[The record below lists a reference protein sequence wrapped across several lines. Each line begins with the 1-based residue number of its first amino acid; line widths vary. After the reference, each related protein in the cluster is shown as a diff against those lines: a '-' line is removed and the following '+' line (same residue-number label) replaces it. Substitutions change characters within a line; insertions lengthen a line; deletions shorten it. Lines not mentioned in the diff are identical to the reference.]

1 MPGTRETRSA
11 QLGELGDDLVAQNIL
26 LVDCKFFAIL
36 KNYFVTLALLPVC
49 LNNVAG
55 PVTGS

>member
-36 KNYFVTLALLPVC
+36 KNYFVTL
-49 LNNVAG
+49 G
-55 PVTGS
+55 